1 MPKKDTKTT
10 RQSDEQI
17 RKGLRAKAEG
27 YGVRGKKTVDRW
39 VAENFKNAKGKG
51 RAF

>member
-1 MPKKDTKTT
+1 MPKKNTKTV

-27 YGVRGKKTVDRW
+27 YGVRGKTAVNHW